1 VAKFVTRL
9 LMLLVAVAAVGAV
22 YLAST
27 KEQIAK
33 SSPFGG
39 GRRGGGGGGFNAADI
54 PVPVSG
60 VEAKRAD
67 VPLFL
72 DGVGTAKALNTVT
85 VRPQAD
91 GRLLKVH
98 FREGQQIEKG
108 TLLAEIDPTPYK
120 AALDQVTARRA
131 VTETQLANARRDAD
145 RYARIPGVVAQ
156 KTVDNQA
163 SQVAQF
169 EAQLKADDAA
179 IASARTNLDYTRVTA
194 PISGRTGLRLV
205 DEGNIVRAGA
215 DAGLVT
221 ITQVTPI
228 SVLFN
233 VPQQQLQRV
242 ARAQGLGAVAVEA
255 LDADGKTVLDK
266 GSLQVVDNQVDQTTG
281 TIRMKADFAN
291 AQMQLWPGQFVN
303 VRLLVETQKQ
313 VLVVP
318 TPAIQRGPNGVF
330 VYVATAEDRAKVRP
344 VELSLQLEAETILK
358 SGVEPGER
366 IVTAGFARLQDN
378 SRVIFARVGDAPPP
392 ATGLPGAQPKAGA
405 GAAGATAPSGASGAG
420 SGGGGG
426 GGGAFARIREACGPE
441 LLIICANVARED
453 MRACMA
459 TNKAKFSSPCQAAM
473 DAAAGGG
480 GGSGKGSGEGRGKRG
495 DAPAGAGAT
504 APAAASGG
512 AQAAPRQP

>member
-1 VAKFVTRL
+1 VAKYVTRL
-9 LMLLVAVAAVGAV
+9 LMLLVALATVGAV
-22 YLAST
+22 YVAST

-39 GRRGGGGGGFNAADI
+39 GRRAAGGGFNPADI

-60 VEAKRAD
+60 VEAKRGD

-72 DGVGTAKALNTVT
+72 DGVGTAKAVNTVT

-108 TLLAEIDPTPYK
+108 ALLAEIDPTPYK
-120 AALDQVTARRA
+120 AALDQVTAKRA

-221 ITQVTPI
+221 ITQVMPI

-255 LDADGKTVLDK
+255 LDADGKTVFDK

-344 VELSLQLEAETILK
+344 VELAMQLENETILK

-366 IVTAGFARLQDN
+366 IITAGFARLQDN
-378 SRVIFARVGDAPPP
+378 ARIIFARVGDAPPP
-392 ATGLPGAQPKAGA
+392 VTGLPGAQPKTSGTGSTGA
-405 GAAGATAPSGASGAG
+405 NAPAG

-426 GGGAFARIREACGPE
+426 AFAQIREACGPE
-441 LLIICANVARED
+441 LMTICANIPREGL
-453 MRACMA
+453 RACMA

-473 DAAAGGG
+473 EAAAASGTGQ
-480 GGSGKGSGEGRGKRG
+480 GSGGQGSGEGRAKRS
-495 DAPAGAGAT
+495 DAPAAVAPT
-504 APAAASGG
+504 APSPSGG
-512 AQAAPRQP
+512 AQAAPATKPRP